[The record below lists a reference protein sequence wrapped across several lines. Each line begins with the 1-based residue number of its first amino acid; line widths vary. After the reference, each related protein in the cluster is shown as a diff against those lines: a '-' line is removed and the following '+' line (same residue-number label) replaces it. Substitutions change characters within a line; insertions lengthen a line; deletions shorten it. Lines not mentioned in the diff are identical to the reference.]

1 MRLVVM
7 IKPLHYPL
15 IIVSYCAV
23 SIRGIL
29 VEIFHFSLRVPASIK
44 ATRGILCVLGVGM
57 GNTVLEFTDGIG
69 CDNCNLYFWR
79 KQVQGTTKPYRLKYI
94 KYAFP
99 SV

>member
-1 MRLVVM
+1 M
-7 IKPLHYPL
+7 
-15 IIVSYCAV
+15 SYCAV

-57 GNTVLEFTDGIG
+57 GNTVLGSLTRLAAVTAIYISGE
-69 CDNCNLYFWR
+69 NR
-79 KQVQGTTKPYRLKYI
+79 SKRTTKPYRLKFI
-94 KYAFP
+94 KHAFG